1 MNEQIKQEVL
11 NLIQNAS
18 AKAPEVLSQ
27 ACNAQVVRLT
37 GDAVIAGMFFL
48 IVGPI
53 TVWSIRNI
61 LRLAKERDLDT
72 ERGFGFLLG
81 AVFGVIITGCTLA
94 ETAYSV
100 VALVSWKLNPY
111 GELLLKLI
119 GDAS

>member
-37 GDAVIAGMFFL
+37 GDAVVAGMFFL
-48 IVGPI
+48 IAGAI
-53 TVWSIRNI
+53 TVWSIKGARK
-61 LRLAKERDLDT
+61 LVREGDLDT
-72 ERGFGFLLG
+72 ERGFGFILG
-81 AVFGVIITGCTLA
+81 SVVGVLITGLTLA
-94 ETAYSV
+94 ETAYST
-100 VALVSWKLNPY
+100 VALISWKLNPY
-111 GELLLKLI
+111 GELLLKLL

>member
-27 ACNAQVVRLT
+27 ACTAQITCYL
-37 GDAVIAGMFFL
+37 GDAIVGGIAAICLGIVAYMVRGLFKREDAPEGEAAFVLCILGFMAGLGAL
-48 IVGPI
+48 IV
-53 TVWSIRNI
+53 
-61 LRLAKERDLDT
+61 AAD
-72 ERGFGFLLG
+72 
-81 AVFGVIITGCTLA
+81 A
-94 ETAYSV
+94 AYDV
-100 VALVSWKLNPY
+100 VQAVSWWLNPY